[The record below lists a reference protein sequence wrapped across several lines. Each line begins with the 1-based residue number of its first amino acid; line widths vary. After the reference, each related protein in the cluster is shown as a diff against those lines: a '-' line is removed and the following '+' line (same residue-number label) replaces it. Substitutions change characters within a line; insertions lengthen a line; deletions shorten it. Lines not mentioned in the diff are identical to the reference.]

1 MAGSRVSW
9 AVGCVLMLSACGDDS
24 AAAGGGTD
32 SATGS
37 TGGDATADGNSADD
51 TGGPTAGDGDAG
63 GCSENDDCV
72 SDDPCMAGTC
82 SEGMCSFEPA
92 LTGECRP
99 AIDVEYPPRGATIL
113 GNVGEAVTITG
124 TVTTG
129 VGTIESLT
137 LQGEP
142 VDVQSDGSFSVDF
155 DPVVGGNTLV
165 FETVDSN
172 EWTRKRVQSFLWST
186 EFMLPTNPMEG
197 AAQQGLLMH
206 LGQESL
212 DDGDRSMPIDDLG
225 SVFHL
230 ALDSL
235 DLGSFIDPNDPV
247 ASQVGYDIYVTSL
260 SKDSATVDLQARDG
274 GLYLEASLVGIQ
286 GDLDFDCTNIGC
298 ELAGGDG
305 TGGLSMSSVDI
316 SADILMLVG
325 PDNALDVQLN
335 NVTTNVNNLEIW
347 SNNGWTDFLLGLIE
361 GLIIDGLVSDV
372 ENLLSDEVEN
382 VLGPLLV
389 DGLESFSL
397 SAPIDFPSLSD
408 SRGGITV
415 QLETDVGESDWHDGV
430 APPDPSP
437 TQSGLLG
444 FRGGGYVATRATPYE
459 NLGIPWRAG
468 CGTSETYIEMPRT
481 APLEVGLTDDLLN
494 HLLYGAW
501 AGGLLEFELD
511 LGGDDEEGG
520 GGLQIKDVLVTGML
534 APTATDCN
542 EDGTLLAHIGD
553 LEITATITA
562 NGNETDFT
570 AYTSMA
576 LEVVIDADEEGIVIA
591 IPGVAWAETELT
603 VVQDMSIMSEP
614 GLAGILENTVESQLL
629 DGLSGGFGGISLPEI
644 DLSGLAGLPDGSAT
658 LAINVDSV
666 ERLPGATLLNAHF

>member
-9 AVGCVLMLSACGDDS
+9 AIGCVLMFAACGDDS
-24 AAAGGGTD
+24 ASAAGGTD
-32 SATGS
+32 SATGDTS
-37 TGGDATADGNSADD
+37 GATGDDNNSADD
-51 TGGPTAGDGDAG
+51 TVGETAGDADAG
-63 GCSENDDCV
+63 GCTENADCV

-113 GNVGEAVTITG
+113 GTVGEPVTVTG

-137 LQGEP
+137 LGGEP
-142 VDVQSDGSFSVDF
+142 VEVQSDGSFSVDF

-165 FETVDSN
+165 LETVDSN

-186 EFMLPTNPMEG
+186 EFMLPTEPMEG

-206 LGQESL
+206 LGQESI
-212 DDGDRSMPIDDLG
+212 DDGDRNPPIDDLG

-235 DLGSFIDPNDPV
+235 DLGSFIDPTEPV
-247 ASQVGYDIYVTSL
+247 ASEVGYNIYVTDL
-260 SKDSATVDLQARDG
+260 YKDSATVDLYAIDG
-274 GLYLEASLVGIQ
+274 GLHLDASLVGIQ
-286 GDLDFDCTNIGC
+286 GDLDFDCTNFGC
-298 ELAGGDG
+298 GLAGGDG

-325 PDNALDVQLN
+325 PDNALDVQLS
-335 NVTTNVNNLEIW
+335 NVTTDVNNLEIW

-361 GLIIDGLVSDV
+361 GLIIDGLVADV
-372 ENLLSDEVEN
+372 ENLLADEVQN

-397 SAPIDFPSLSD
+397 SAPIDFPSLGD
-408 SRGGITV
+408 PRAGITV
-415 QLETDVGESDWHDGV
+415 QLETDVGESDWHDGS

-437 TQSGLLG
+437 SQSGLLG

-459 NLGIPWRAG
+459 NLGIPWRSG
-468 CGTSETYIEMPRT
+468 CGTDETYIQMPRT
-481 APLEVGLTDDLLN
+481 SPLEIGLTDDLLN

-511 LGGDDEEGG
+511 LGGDEEGG
-520 GGLQIKDVLVTGML
+520 GGIQIQDVLVSGML
-534 APTATDCN
+534 APTATDCS

-553 LEITATITA
+553 LQITATITA
-562 NGNETDFT
+562 NGTQTDFT

-576 LEVVIDADEEGIVIA
+576 LEVVIDADDKGIVIA
-591 IPGVAWAETELT
+591 IPGVAWTETELT

-614 GLAGILENTVESQLL
+614 GLAQILENTVESQLL

-658 LAINVDSV
+658 LAITVDSV
-666 ERLPGATLLNAHF
+666 ERLPGTTLLNAHF